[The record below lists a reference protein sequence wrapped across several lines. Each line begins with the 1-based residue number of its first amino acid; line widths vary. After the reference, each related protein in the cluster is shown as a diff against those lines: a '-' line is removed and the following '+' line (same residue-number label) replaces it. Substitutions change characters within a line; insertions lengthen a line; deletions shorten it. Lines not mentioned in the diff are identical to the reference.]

1 MTLAVHAARHVFERN
16 LLSYRRL
23 WIIFVAGFVE
33 PVFYLLGLGVG
44 LGALIGDVT
53 INEGTADAT
62 VVRYAAFVAPGLIAA
77 SAMNGAVFDATF
89 NFFYKL
95 KYAKTFEAML
105 STPLR
110 LVDVVLGE
118 IAWAMFRSVAY
129 AAAFLAVAA
138 SLGLVESW
146 WSILTIPVALII
158 GSAFAS
164 AGVALTSYMRS
175 WHDFDYI
182 QLVLQPLFLA
192 STTFYPLTVY
202 PEWARPIVQATPLYH
217 GVSLCR
223 NLALGAPGF
232 ADLGHLAYLVAMA
245 AIGTVMARRRLDTL
259 LLT

>member
-1 MTLAVHAARHVFERN
+1 MTVAFRAAGHVFERN
-16 LLSYRRL
+16 VLSYRRL

-33 PVFYLLGLGVG
+33 PVFYLFGLGVG
-44 LGALIGDVT
+44 LGALIGDVE
-53 INEGTADAT
+53 IDGRSVE
-62 VVRYAAFVAPGLIAA
+62 YAAFVAPGLIAA

-105 STPLR
+105 TTPLR
-110 LVDVVLGE
+110 LVDIVIGE
-118 IAWAMFRSVAY
+118 TTWAMFRSLVY
-129 AAAFLAVAA
+129 AAAFLGVAA
-138 SLGLVESW
+138 SLGLIESW
-146 WSILTIPVALII
+146 WAILTIPVALLI

-164 AGVALTSYMRS
+164 AGAALTSYMRS

-202 PEWARPIVQATPLYH
+202 PGWARPIVQATPLYH

-223 NLALGAPGF
+223 NLALGAPGL
-232 ADLGHLAYLVAMA
+232 ADLGHLAYLVVM
-245 AIGTVMARRRLDTL
+245 TVIASALARRRLDSL
-259 LLT
+259 LLN